1 MTEEKSM
8 FKKIV
13 SNPRIIILFLSL
25 IIALLFMNPTL
36 TEGVAI
42 RGVDDDSPAMNA
54 LPTPIT
60 SPDMDIK
67 PRNREV
73 IKSINDVEVRNLED
87 YARILEGINPGDLV
101 SIETN
106 KENYFLE
113 ASSLY
118 DNVTG
123 EEITYLG
130 LNVMAKPTTNI
141 RTGLDISGGTRVL
154 LEPDGEV
161 TGEDVNLI
169 IGSIEQRLDVFGLG
183 DVTVTSANDLFG
195 NVFILVEIGG
205 VNEAEVTEL
214 LSRQGVFEAKIGN
227 ETIFRGGD
235 QDIIFVCRTADCA
248 GIKPGTCREIS
259 ANEHSCEYGFS
270 ISLSREAAQR
280 QADLTR
286 DLDIIGGPNGYL
298 SENLSL
304 FLDGSLVN
312 ELRISASLRGNP
324 VTDIE
329 ISGGGSGPTRQAAV
343 DDAMASMRQ
352 IQTVIITGSLPVEL
366 NIVKVDNISPVVGS
380 GFVKNA
386 LLAGL
391 FAIIAVV
398 TIVSIRYREIKISI
412 PMSLTMLAEVILL
425 LGLASAI
432 NWSIDMAAI
441 AAIIIAV
448 GSGVDHQ
455 IVIAE
460 ETLARNKNRKYTL
473 SWKKRLAKAFFI
485 IMAAY
490 FTLVVAMVP
499 LYFAGA
505 GLLKGFAVTT
515 IMGVTIGVII
525 TRPAFAAILQIIL
538 NEK

>member
-13 SNPRIIILFLSL
+13 TNPRIIVLV
-25 IIALLFMNPTL
+25 IALILAFIFMNPTFSD
-36 TEGVAI
+36 GVAI
-42 RGVDDDSPAMNA
+42 RGVDDDSPASMA
-54 LPTPIT
+54 
-60 SPDMDIK
+60 SPEPLLNPDPDIK
-67 PRNREV
+67 PRNRE
-73 IKSINDVEVRNLED
+73 IILSINEMVVNNLED
-87 YARILEGINPGDLV
+87 YSNILNDIEPGETVTL
-101 SIETN
+101 ETN
-106 KENYFLE
+106 KDTYFIQ
-113 ASSLY
+113 AGSQY
-118 DNVTG
+118 DNITG
-123 EEITYLG
+123 NTTYLG
-130 LNVMAKPTTNI
+130 LEVMEKPKTNI

-154 LEPDGEV
+154 LEPDGEL
-161 TGEDVNLI
+161 GADDLDVI
-169 IGSIEQRLDVFGLG
+169 ISNIEQRLDVFGLG
-183 DVTVTSANDLFG
+183 DVTVTSATDLFG
-195 NVFILVEIGG
+195 DVFILVEAGG
-205 VNEAEVTEL
+205 VNEAEITEL
-214 LSRQGVFEAKIGN
+214 LSRQGVFEAKIAN
-227 ETIFRGGD
+227 ETVFRGGD

-248 GIKPGTCREIS
+248 GIKPGTCREVGDGYV
-259 ANEHSCEYGFS
+259 CEYGFS
-270 ISLSREAAQR
+270 ITLSREAAQR
-280 QADLTR
+280 QADLTQ
-286 DLDIIGGPNGYL
+286 DLEIIGGPEGHL

-304 FLDGSLVN
+304 YLDGELTN
-312 ELRISASLRGNP
+312 ELRIAAGLRGNP

-329 ISGGGSGPTRQAAV
+329 ISGSGEGPNRQAAT
-343 DDAMASMRQ
+343 DNALADMRQ
-352 IQTVIITGSLPVEL
+352 MRAVIETGSLPVEL

-380 GFVKNA
+380 GFVQNA

-391 FAIIAVV
+391 FAILAVV
-398 TIVSIRYREIKISI
+398 TIVSIRYREIRISI
-412 PMSLTMLAEVILL
+412 PMTLTMFAEVTLL
-425 LGLASAI
+425 LGLAAMI

-460 ETLARNKNRKYTL
+460 ETLARNKNRKYSL

-499 LYFAGA
+499 LWFAGA
-505 GLLKGFAVTT
+505 GLLKGFALTT